1 MHGRTVIYGLIA
13 LLSLAGCAGGGLKFG
28 DDQGTAGSNVLR
40 AAEIKTILGGK
51 TWTYK
56 SPTRSG
62 SITFADDGTSLYED
76 SSQGSGTAKWWAN
89 DGQLCQ
95 SFGAGGQPDCSPFAK
110 SGDGYKA
117 GDSLLTE
124 LKA

>member
-1 MHGRTVIYGLIA
+1 MNGRSVIVTLMA
-13 LLSLAGCAGGGLKFG
+13 LLLAGCAGGGLKFG
-28 DDQGTAGSNVLR
+28 DNDASTGSRVLR
-40 AAEIKTILGGK
+40 AAEIKSILGGK

-56 SPTRSG
+56 SPSRSG

-76 SSQGSGTAKWWAN
+76 STQGSGTAKWWAN

-95 SFGAGGQPDCSPFAK
+95 SFGNSQPDCSPFSK
-110 SGDGYKA
+110 TSDGYRA
-117 GDSLLTE
+117 GDSMLTE